1 MNKTQRA
8 GMLLLILPFVALVFV
23 FNYLPLFGWSYAFV
37 DYSPGVPLMEQHF
50 VGFKYFRIIFEGG
63 NDFAIVMRNTLVMSL
78 LGLLTSPLPMIF
90 AIALAEVRGKWLS
103 KWIQTVTAIP
113 HFISW
118 VLVYAIFFTFFS
130 LEDGVVNKLLID
142 MGLIETGT
150 NILGSDG
157 YAWFFQLMVATWKG
171 TGWGAIIY
179 LAAIAGIDQ
188 ELYQAADIDGAGR
201 FQKIWYIT
209 VPSLMPTYFVLL
221 LLAISGILSN
231 GFEQYYVFQNPL
243 NIDKL
248 EVLDTYIYTLGI
260 ARAEYAFSTAIG
272 VFKSIVSI
280 VLLLSANWLSKAIR
294 KQSII

>member
-1 MNKTQRA
+1 MNMKNRVN
-8 GMLLLILPFVALVFV
+8 MLLLVLPFIALVFV

-37 DYSPGVPLMEQHF
+37 DYAPGVPLLEQDF
-50 VGFKYFRIIFEGG
+50 VGLKYFKLILDGG
-63 NDFAIVMRNTLVMSL
+63 NDFGIVMRNTLVMSFL
-78 LGLLTSPLPMIF
+78 SLLTSPLPIVF
-90 AIALAEVRGKWLS
+90 AIMLAEIRSRILS
-103 KWIQTVTAIP
+103 KWVQTVTAIP

-130 LEDGVVNKLLID
+130 LEDGVINKLLIG

-157 YAWFFQLMVATWKG
+157 YAWIFQLMVSIWKG

-179 LAAIAGIDQ
+179 LAAIAGIDP
-188 ELYQAADIDGAGR
+188 ELYNAADIDGAGR
-201 FQKIWYIT
+201 LQKIWYIT

-221 LLAISGILSN
+221 LLSISGMLSN

-248 EVLDTYIYTLGI
+248 EVLDTYIYSLGI

-272 VFKSIVSI
+272 IFKSVVSI
-280 VLLLSANWLSKAIR
+280 ILLLFANWLSKAVR
-294 KQSII
+294 KESII